1 MALEAVLAIALVV
14 VVLLLLLAK
23 QRRAPGV
30 HAKGMPRS
38 NATSGNV
45 KPSPSASVT
54 APKASRAGGS
64 PDDIA
69 TPETVRR
76 RIFESPTAASTARRL
91 GGGGSADREG
101 SSASSVSEV
110 GNWEARGGDD
120 VAVVE
125 RRARRASALAAVVE
139 DIAPDATTE
148 QAAALRQLVTMRVVD
163 LAIDDREFE
172 ASKAII
178 LGAAYVERGRCCFFG
193 CPCAAYMPRSAEPEA
208 CCSVCKHGAVQHR
221 RAQ

>member
-64 PDDIA
+64 PDDTA
-69 TPETVRR
+69 TPETGRR
-76 RIFESPTAASTARRL
+76 RIFESPTATSTARRL
-91 GGGGSADREG
+91 GGGSADREG
-101 SSASSVSEV
+101 SSARSFSAV

-125 RRARRASALAAVVE
+125 RRARRASALSAVIE

-221 RAQ
+221 RVQ